1 MRFWRVY
8 DVRRHLKADHGL
20 DLEDAELR
28 QLLGDVDAAEQRHE
42 AVQVDVSGGGVVNLM
57 DYERESGGATAD
69 DTDIPIDP
77 ELMNMT

>member
-20 DLEDAELR
+20 DLEDLELR
-28 QLLGDVDAAEQRHE
+28 QLLGDVDAAEQGLD
-42 AVQVDVSGGGVVNLM
+42 AAQADYSGGSGINLM
-57 DYERESGGATAD
+57 EYERDGGGATAD
-69 DTDIPIDP
+69 NGDIPIDP